1 MPYVTLVTLI
11 ALLQF
16 FFFGLQVARARVKYG
31 VPAPAASGHEIFDRR
46 FRVQMN
52 TLEQLVVFLPVLWMF
67 AHFVNPWWAAGFGV
81 VFIVGRAIY
90 SMTYVRDPKSREL
103 GFALTVLP
111 TLAMAIWT
119 GIWAIA
125 AIVNDTA
132 TAAY

>member
-16 FFFGLQVARARVKYG
+16 FFFGLQVARARQKKRLATP
-31 VPAPAASGHEIFDRR
+31 PAKGNQNINPTNK
-46 FRVQMN
+46 QKKN
-52 TLEQLVVFLPVLWMF
+52 TQQQLVVFLPVLWMF

>member
-1 MPYVTLVTLI
+1 
-11 ALLQF
+11 
-16 FFFGLQVARARVKYG
+16 
-31 VPAPAASGHEIFDRR
+31 
-46 FRVQMN
+46 MN

-90 SMTYVRDPKSREL
+90 SMTYVCDPKSREL